1 MAGRSKSKSSRS
13 KSKSNGALTVQPS
26 ADDFEELKAVGVR
39 CGIDVRA
46 MEQLV
51 ERLQGRPPSPEG
63 RLKLDDTELL
73 SLIDDKLARAFQN
86 LDEFSLGQ
94 SSARDLSV
102 TIGVLTDKRKLLKPD
117 NGPITTYQ
125 DYQKLDDFL
134 AEVAKELMRRGEL
147 IEVTPTPAAVPVANG
162 GTP

>member
-1 MAGRSKSKSSRS
+1 MGKHMAGKSKSKSI
-13 KSKSNGALTVQPS
+13 GALVVQPS

-51 ERLQGRPPSPEG
+51 VRLQGRPPSAEG
-63 RLKLDDTELL
+63 RLKLDDAELL

-86 LDEFSLGQ
+86 LDDFSLGQ

-102 TIGVLTDKRKLLKPD
+102 TIGVLVDKRNLLKPE
-117 NGPITTYQ
+117 NVPITRYE
-125 DYQKLDDFL
+125 DMQKLDEVL
-134 AEVAKELMRRGEL
+134 EAIAAELKRRGHGKV
-147 IEVTPTPAAVPVANG
+147 IDVTPTPDAAPVENG
-162 GTP
+162 GMP